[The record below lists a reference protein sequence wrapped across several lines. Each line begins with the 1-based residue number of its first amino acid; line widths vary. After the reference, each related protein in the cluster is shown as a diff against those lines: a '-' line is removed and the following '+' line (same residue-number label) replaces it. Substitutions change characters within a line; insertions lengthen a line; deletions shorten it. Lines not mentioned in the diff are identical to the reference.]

1 MENIVNLTKIN
12 KINKVMWH
20 VNLFS
25 WIEIHRGLNIFVN
38 AYLKTVANKYYKIY
52 WQKIYLSKYILKH
65 VLVNIFDPFDISYT
79 IYIHTHT
86 CALCSEVPN

>member
-25 WIEIHRGLNIFVN
+25 WIEIRRGLNIFVN
-38 AYLKTVANKYYKIY
+38 AYLKTIANKYLKN
-52 WQKIYLSKYILKH
+52 ILAEH
-65 VLVNIFDPFDISYT
+65 IFI
-79 IYIHTHT
+79 
-86 CALCSEVPN
+86 

>member
-25 WIEIHRGLNIFVN
+25 WIEIRRGLNIFVN
-38 AYLKTVANKYYKIY
+38 AYLKTIANKY
-52 WQKIYLSKYILKH
+52 
-65 VLVNIFDPFDISYT
+65 
-79 IYIHTHT
+79 
-86 CALCSEVPN
+86 